1 MIYLPCLSI
10 IGELLRHRLVL
21 HVNVLVCVPIQ
32 CPRKSAKRT
41 PFSLVAVCM
50 PPPQVALHSECDHAP
65 HSQSTATKIEYYETC
80 KIYSGS
86 HKLSFHNGRL
96 KLLELSTYVY
106 WLIRLINI
114 LGEFSL

>member
-1 MIYLPCLSI
+1 MIYLPRLSI
-10 IGELLRHRLVL
+10 LGELFGHRLVW
-21 HVNVLVCVPIQ
+21 HVNVLVCVPMQ

-86 HKLSFHNGRL
+86 YSETVIFHSGIL
-96 KLLELSTYVY
+96 KLLELSTCVY
-106 WLIRLINI
+106 
-114 LGEFSL
+114 